1 MIKKA
6 TTVILLFVLIAL
18 FDQRALAQ
26 QTEFSLTLTNDVT
39 QGYTTGLQ
47 SGARDVSGPYDL
59 DADGF
64 AEILV
69 SDYTRGGRVH
79 VIENTGFDQWELVYS
94 TPFLDSTA
102 TDQNARAITGA
113 DLDGDGNGE
122 IVFLSGRS
130 FSETNPNIDDLPI
143 GLYVFEFTGTNDD
156 YGTAPVS
163 IYEFTDDVPD
173 RWVVEQ
179 MDSGDIDGDGQQE
192 VYFTNNGGPGF
203 NNYDNWYVLS
213 VNGDIGSGFETWVEE
228 LRLSSRAS
236 ESFDPV
242 DRGGGSPYG
251 ILAADLDGD
260 GNHEL
265 SLHSWNNFNFTNI
278 GTDGNG
284 SYIIPDGTSPN
295 ISLQASSADQVSLF
309 SGVVVDIDNNGD
321 HEVFYPNF
329 QSGGVSIL
337 NYETGEDVLQV
348 TADNVVLDLLPGL
361 TNLGITAGDLD
372 GDGNYELIG
381 SGAGYAEDDINAGR
395 AAEWLNIVE
404 FTGGD
409 PEDASNYSTVA
420 TFVFADDNY
429 DAFHTIN
436 RLDGTV
442 ERSDNRLDTSFRDT
456 VVVVGN
462 GDPEFAS
469 KMSYLGDP
477 DLDGFYE
484 VAFGV
489 QGIPDS
495 IYTLTEVAPDS
506 NLVISS
512 VVANTNRTFMRVM
525 STGGNVVSIED
536 ERIILPDDYKLH
548 ANYPNPFNPSTTISF
563 TLPRE
568 RAINVRV
575 FDISGRLI
583 KTLVNNE
590 VYPEGTFEVTWDG
603 TSSGGGTVA
612 SGTYLYTL
620 EYGNFRQT
628 RTMTFIK

>member
-6 TTVILLFVLIAL
+6 TNLLLIGMLTCLLVPASM
-18 FDQRALAQ
+18 AQ
-26 QTEFSLTLTNDVT
+26 QTEYSLTLSTDVT
-39 QGYTTGLQ
+39 QGYTTGIQ
-47 SGARDVSGPYDL
+47 SGARDVSGPFDL
-59 DADGF
+59 DSDGF

-69 SDYTRGGRVH
+69 GDYTRGGRVH

-102 TDQNARAITGA
+102 TSQNARAITGA

-122 IVFLSGRS
+122 IIFLSGRG
-130 FSETNPNIDDLPI
+130 FSETNPNISDLPI
-143 GLYVFEFTGTNDD
+143 GMYVFEFTGSDND
-156 YGTAPVS
+156 YGMAPAS
-163 IYEFTDDVPD
+163 IYEFTDAVPD

-179 MDSGDIDGDGQQE
+179 LDAGDVDGDGQQE
-192 VYFTNNGGPGF
+192 VFFANNGGTGF
-203 NNYDNWYVLS
+203 DEFDNWYVLS
-213 VNGDIGSGFETWVEE
+213 VTGDIGTGFETWVQEV
-228 LRLSSRAS
+228 RLSSRGT
-236 ESFDPV
+236 EDFDPV
-242 DRGGGSPYG
+242 SRGGGSAYG
-251 ILAADLDGD
+251 ILPADLDGD

-284 SYIIPDGTSPN
+284 GYMIPDGSAQN
-295 ISLQASSADQVSLF
+295 INLQASPTDDVSLF
-309 SGVVVDIDNNGD
+309 SGVVIDIDGNGD
-321 HEVFYPNF
+321 DEVFYPNLS
-329 QSGGVSIL
+329 SGDVSIL
-337 NYETGEDVLQV
+337 NYESGEDPLQI
-348 TADNVVLDLLPGL
+348 TADNFVLGLLPGL
-361 TNLGITAGDLD
+361 SSLGITAGDMD

-381 SGAGYAEDDINAGR
+381 SGAGYTPGDFDAGR

-404 FTGGD
+404 FNGGD
-409 PEDASNYSTVA
+409 PEDPNNYSTLSA
-420 TFVFADDNY
+420 FVFADDNY

-442 ERSDNRLDTSFRDT
+442 ERIDNELDISIRDT
-456 VVVVGN
+456 VIIGN
-462 GDPEFAS
+462 GNPEFAS

-495 IYTLTEVAPDS
+495 LYVLTEMAPDS
-506 NLVISS
+506 NLAIAS
-512 VVANTNRTFMRVM
+512 VEANTNRTFMRVM
-525 STGGNVVSIED
+525 SVVGNVVSIED
-536 ERIILPDDYKLH
+536 ERIILPDDYQLH

-568 RAINVRV
+568 RAVSVRV

-590 VYPEGTFEVTWDG
+590 VYPEGTFNVTWDG
-603 TSSGGGTVA
+603 TSAAGGTVA

-628 RTMTFIK
+628 RKMTFIK